1 MKGKKE
7 AGLLKKVSIISLLVM
22 VIAMVIVFGVIGV
35 SAGDKIHNINITEP
49 GSVTNKSPVNFN
61 GTILYIN
68 GSIDESI
75 INATLTY
82 GSEKVTIPVN
92 NGEFSYPITLA
103 QGENI
108 IKIEIE
114 TEGELLNTSH
124 EVTYNPLQTEEGGEG
139 FAIPDWV
146 IPWVIVALIVVLS
159 FLIFFVITEKT
170 EDELF
175 IYAIIFWIAYAII
188 IPIVLFIVHRL
199 ELGPF
204 EFEGHHMI
212 IAIIAALSLPLLFA
226 LVHAHTKGKKE
237 KSKVIE
243 YEPEEREWESKGVYD
258 DYFNIQFEVLDEKDE
273 QPIINAKIS
282 VSKSGSDS
290 TQWEGSTNQDG
301 ICKCEL
307 PHGEYKYKIKPV
319 DPYRLKLG
327 KLSAERSGIITI
339 HLSQKTGDLT
349 VQVKDIETGNSI
361 PGANVSVSG
370 IEKRTDKQ
378 GKVLFSGVTIGEK
391 EIKVEEIKG
400 VYSSGK
406 ETCEIKEDDTTE
418 VSVSIKSLLHIP
430 IDKESKFS
438 ALRNQLQDNYRRVS
452 SYDPCIPFYYKSS
465 VDNLVELIKGIVD
478 TPMLFVGT
486 KNPEETIGHL
496 VDAIDLT
503 SHEII
508 EVMTSK
514 RNVDVYS
521 AAM

>member
-1 MKGKKE
+1 MR
-7 AGLLKKVSIISLLVM
+7 
-22 VIAMVIVFGVIGV
+22 
-35 SAGDKIHNINITEP
+35 T
-49 GSVTNKSPVNFN
+49 
-61 GTILYIN
+61 
-68 GSIDESI
+68 
-75 INATLTY
+75 
-82 GSEKVTIPVN
+82 
-92 NGEFSYPITLA
+92 
-103 QGENI
+103 
-108 IKIEIE
+108 
-114 TEGELLNTSH
+114 
-124 EVTYNPLQTEEGGEG
+124 
-139 FAIPDWV
+139 
-146 IPWVIVALIVVLS
+146 
-159 FLIFFVITEKT
+159 
-170 EDELF
+170 
-175 IYAIIFWIAYAII
+175 
-188 IPIVLFIVHRL
+188 
-199 ELGPF
+199 
-204 EFEGHHMI
+204 
-212 IAIIAALSLPLLFA
+212 
-226 LVHAHTKGKKE
+226 
-237 KSKVIE
+237 
-243 YEPEEREWESKGVYD
+243 
-258 DYFNIQFEVLDEKDE
+258 
-273 QPIINAKIS
+273 
-282 VSKSGSDS
+282 
-290 TQWEGSTNQDG
+290 
-301 ICKCEL
+301 

-319 DPYRLKLG
+319 DPYRPKLG
-327 KLSAERSGIITI
+327 KLSAETKSITI

-406 ETCEIKEDDTTE
+406 KTCEINEDDTNE

-486 KNPEETIGHL
+486 KNPEETIGDL
-496 VDAIDLT
+496 VDAIDLA

-521 AAM
+521 AAMSLEKAEVGAKTVDFGDSRVLNYIQDADGFYSSYNHTVQSKLFDIDTKITRKTGEMNVLPVSGLWRVARTLLNDASSSSAGSVKKSAMLLIADFILDYADEMLREPKIIERLKIMVI